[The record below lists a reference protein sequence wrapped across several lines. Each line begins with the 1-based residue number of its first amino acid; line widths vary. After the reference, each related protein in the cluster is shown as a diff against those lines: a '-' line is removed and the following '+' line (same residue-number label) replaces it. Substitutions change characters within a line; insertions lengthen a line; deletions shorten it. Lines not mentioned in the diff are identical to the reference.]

1 MGVHFS
7 MFLLKAL
14 SGALFNQNKP
24 MEAIVITKYDIND
37 KISVQVGKSIL
48 TFTIRSITVTKTL
61 DDELGVIIE
70 VVYII
75 GNKNKFYAIEENEI
89 ICKS

>member
-1 MGVHFS
+1 
-7 MFLLKAL
+7 
-14 SGALFNQNKP
+14 

-61 DDELGVIIE
+61 DEELGVITE